1 MLGLA
6 ITSSTGLLALGK
18 AASKKETWVWGW
30 QPGSQLPEECCP
42 WKELAS
48 RLSLLPASQLLSP
61 APLPTQ
67 PGPCLEGP
75 SAPGPPGL
83 GVPAGTLAGSLTH
96 ACTQPASYLLGN
108 YCTTSSALAMASL
121 VLDPVLCGPV
131 S

>member
-30 QPGSQLPEECCP
+30 RPGSQLREECCL

-48 RLSLLPASQLLSP
+48 RLSPLPASLLLSP

-75 SAPGPPGL
+75 SAPGPLGL
-83 GVPAGTLAGSLTH
+83 GVPARTLAGSLTH
-96 ACTQPASYLLGN
+96 SCTQSASCLLGN
-108 YCTTSSALAMASL
+108 YRVTSTALAIAPL
-121 VLDPVLCGPV
+121 VLDPVLWEPV